1 VVRPWQIKRIIG
13 RLRRLGLGH
22 DLDHDT
28 PLRKFTV
35 LDRAKQGLLVPFA
48 DPSHDLAYFAIGEMA
63 TIPFAA
69 PAPERPLGLLRKARV
84 PGGAWFD
91 DLARVLTTAA
101 QDRIDQTD
109 RIS

>member
-1 VVRPWQIKRIIG
+1 MVRPWQIKRIIG

-48 DPSHDLAYFAIGEMA
+48 DPSHDLACFAIGEMGGPCIVLKWNL
-63 TIPFAA
+63 TQTQTRS
-69 PAPERPLGLLRKARV
+69 PAPFQKE
-84 PGGAWFD
+84 
-91 DLARVLTTAA
+91 
-101 QDRIDQTD
+101 
-109 RIS
+109 